1 MKLDLRGLL
10 AGERLLTFDYEEM
23 LDIDPDD
30 TASILH
36 GTSFPSP
43 MKVEGEITNTAGYMR
58 LTLTMTVDYHSFC
71 ARCLE
76 PVAGTFS
83 LSLEKTVAPKKLL
96 ADVTED
102 RLDDYV
108 IINDGF
114 IDLNEPIRDQLEIE
128 FPYRFLC
135 KEDCKGLCPRCGA
148 NLNKE
153 TCGCDTMD
161 RDPRIAGPLERLLE
175 KMKNENK

>member
-10 AGERLLTFDYEEM
+10 AGERLLTFNYEEM

-43 MKVEGEITNTAGYMR
+43 MKAEGEITNTAGYMR

-76 PVAGTFS
+76 PVSGTFS

-96 ADVTED
+96 VDVTED

-135 KEDCKGLCPRCGA
+135 KEDCAGLCPVCGV

-153 TCGCDTMD
+153 KCGCKLKGT
-161 RDPRIAGPLERLLE
+161 DPRITGPLEQLLE